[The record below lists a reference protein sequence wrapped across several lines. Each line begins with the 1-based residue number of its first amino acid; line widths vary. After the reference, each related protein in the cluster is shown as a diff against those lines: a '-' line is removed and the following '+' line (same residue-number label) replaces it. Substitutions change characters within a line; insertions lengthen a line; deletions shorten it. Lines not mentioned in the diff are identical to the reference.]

1 MSFQIE
7 QVVLYSL
14 KGELRTVN
22 LRPNKLNIITGQ
34 SNRGK
39 SALIQI
45 IEYCLGR
52 STFMIPEGKIRDSV
66 AWYGLL
72 LVFEDG
78 LRVFVAKPAPVDGA
92 ASQSRVFLDKG
103 PDAAVPSFT
112 DLVPNVNDEYLESW
126 FGARLGISPN
136 MHIPDRFS
144 ARHSIEASIKHTAF
158 YLYQGQGVVAN
169 KDILFHRQT
178 EEFMPQTIRDTLP
191 YFLGAIREDALR
203 LTQEL
208 RDAQRRLRLAERQL
222 AELATLATESV
233 ARGRALLGEAMQA
246 GILPPGT
253 TGGSQDEVLELL
265 QRTQLWTPQLPL
277 EREGDRTNTARVA
290 LDELRAR
297 LRQKTEQIESSEA
310 FAREAEGYST
320 EASKQLWRLQSIDLM
335 KSKVDNKC
343 PLCDSQL
350 PTTIPAIA
358 DIHAS
363 LSELQAGLAAVTTER
378 PRLRDYIEG
387 LRTER
392 QYLREQIEQ
401 RRVELEALMAEQ
413 AAWEELKDANARAA
427 RVLGRV
433 SLYLETVKLTDSQS
447 RLRSEIERADQEV
460 KRLRRELDD
469 DGLEERE
476 TSILR
481 RLSTQMTAWAIEL
494 SLEHSP
500 SPYRLEMGRLTV
512 VADRPDRP
520 IPMPRMGGG
529 QNWLGCHLVALLAM
543 HAHFLANK
551 RPVPHFL
558 VLDQPSQVYFAS
570 PDVYRSMSGTTAAT
584 IAANA
589 DMDAVRR
596 MFRFLWAFC
605 ETEAPGFQILVLE
618 HANLEDDW
626 FQEAL
631 VEEPWADEVAL
642 VPDEWPTVASVP
654 P

>member
-14 KGELRTVN
+14 KGELRTVK
-22 LRPNKLNIITGQ
+22 LRLNKLNIITGQ

-78 LRVFVAKPAPVDGA
+78 PRVFVAKPAPVDGA

-103 PDAAVPSFT
+103 PDAAPPSFS

-126 FGARLGISPN
+126 FGSRIGISPN
-136 MHIPDRFS
+136 MHIPDRSS
-144 ARHSIEASIKHTAF
+144 ARHSLEASIKHTAF
-158 YLYQGQGVVAN
+158 YLYQGQGIVAN

-222 AELATLATESV
+222 AELASLATESV

-246 GILPPGT
+246 GILPPGS

-265 QRTQLWTPQLPL
+265 RRTQLWTPQLPL

-320 EASKQLWRLQSIDLM
+320 EASEQLWRLQSIDLM
-335 KSKVDNKC
+335 QSKVDNKC

-350 PTTIPAIA
+350 STTIPAVS

-378 PRLRDYIEG
+378 PRLRNYIEG
-387 LRTER
+387 LRAER
-392 QYLREQIEQ
+392 QHLREQIEQ

-447 RLRSEIERADQEV
+447 RLRSEMERADQEV

-481 RLSTQMTAWAIEL
+481 RLST
-494 SLEHSP
+494 H
-500 SPYRLEMGRLTV
+500 R
-512 VADRPDRP
+512 
-520 IPMPRMGGG
+520 
-529 QNWLGCHLVALLAM
+529 
-543 HAHFLANK
+543 
-551 RPVPHFL
+551 
-558 VLDQPSQVYFAS
+558 
-570 PDVYRSMSGTTAAT
+570 
-584 IAANA
+584 
-589 DMDAVRR
+589 VRR
-596 MFRFLWAFC
+596 NR
-605 ETEAPGFQILVLE
+605 PGS
-618 HANLEDDW
+618 AG
-626 FQEAL
+626 QER
-631 VEEPWADEVAL
+631 
-642 VPDEWPTVASVP
+642 
-654 P
+654 